1 MRYLI
6 LIYENENNGVQP
18 DDAEMARWFGVT
30 EEMQQAGVLLAGE
43 ALHPTSTATT
53 VRQRDGRFLT
63 TDGPF
68 AETKEQLGGFYM
80 VDVPD
85 LDAALEW
92 AKKMPNIGRGTME
105 VRPVVDFSQS

>member
-18 DDAEMARWFGVT
+18 DEAEMGRWFGIT
-30 EEMQQAGVLLAGE
+30 EEMQSAGVLVAGE
-43 ALHPTSTATT
+43 ALHPTSTATS
-53 VRQRDGRFLT
+53 VRQRDGKFLT

-68 AETKEQLGGFYM
+68 AETKEHLGGFYM

>member
-30 EEMQQAGVLLAGE
+30 EEMQNAGVLVAGE
-43 ALHPTSTATT
+43 ALHPTSTATS
-53 VRQRDGRFLT
+53 VRQRDGKFLT

-68 AETKEQLGGFYM
+68 AETKEHLGGFYM

-105 VRPVVDFSQS
+105 VRPVVDFSQG